1 MGNTS
6 LFLALSPTKGQLL
19 IIEGWSDFCPP
30 GFVNTWRAFD
40 CQDLGGMTGLRGQRS
55 RMLLN
60 ILQGAEKL
68 PSRGNDPDQNVDN
81 GEAENDPPEMYGKKT
96 WYSL

>member
-1 MGNTS
+1 MGNAS
-6 LFLALSPTKGQLL
+6 LFSALSPTKGQLL
-19 IIEGWSDFCPP
+19 IVEAGRDFCPP

-40 CQDLGGMTGLRGQRS
+40 CQYLGGMTGLWGQRS

-81 GEAENDPPEMYGKKT
+81 GEAENDPPEM
-96 WYSL
+96 